1 MGKKYLKTLTAGL
14 LLGTAIIGMPICHEI
29 YRDTTPIC
37 AYVNTLKGA
46 SEVNIYNSALRTRLL
61 SLLGKSSTDKLYSND
76 FVINDNYKVQT
87 NTDSATGITKTYAT
101 RSYLDLSNAGIQD
114 IRELAKFELP
124 ETLVAIDLAGNNI
137 NNEQLLALENFL
149 NTDIDSEITFGDT
162 TFTSLTDFGNTI
174 KKINLSYNQ
183 IDLDSI
189 GSTTLNNNKLLYGI
203 QMVDFDASGL
213 ILLKDIENAKYYIR
227 YDDDLYLSYNFYYN
241 GTRYNYTQ
249 NTITPLTS
257 KPCGDFKIEI
267 ANPPSSESG
276 YFYGMTKSL
285 EFTIYNIAIKSDFKI
300 ERKQMFNLNVN
311 TSNPTNMDIVIEGLV
326 TNNCQITYFDPQT
339 NVAGTSHV
347 SLRLSY
353 NNITTTIVLPFEVV
367 DTIAPEIRLKGYAKM
382 YWRQNKSWVEPGY
395 TGTDSGDDLTPLVDV
410 DLGGLDVTT
419 CGTYYITYK
428 LRDKAN
434 NSAVTL
440 TRTVIIQEQVLD
452 ELIITSNKSTYSTND
467 EVILT
472 VQPTARTPISNYTD
486 YKYSWYLDGVL
497 FKTTTGDPTTGK
509 SNITIVLDKSLG
521 TNVTVKLEAKQKV
534 DGSSVYV
541 DSDTFEIKTNLSV
554 SDNQAI
560 IIACALAVLLILAIV
575 GITYY
580 IKSNKAK
587 SKITKTKKSKAT
599 KSTQHSQSN
608 DNIQVIKDYHDN
620 NNNKNQ

>member
-29 YRDTTPIC
+29 YRDITPAY
-37 AYVNTLKGA
+37 AYVNTIKGV
-46 SEVNIYNSALRTRLL
+46 SEVTVYNSALRTRLL
-61 SLLGKSSTDKLYSND
+61 SLLGKSNSDKLYSND
-76 FVINDNYKVQT
+76 FILNDNYKVQT
-87 NTDSATGITKTYAT
+87 TVDSATGITKTYAT

-124 ETLVAIDLAGNNI
+124 ETLVAIDMAGNNLD
-137 NNEQLLALENFL
+137 NDQLLALENFL
-149 NTDIDSEITFGDT
+149 TTSVGTEITFGDT
-162 TFTSLTDFGNTI
+162 SFNSLTDFGTTI

-183 IDLDSI
+183 IDLDNVSVA
-189 GSTTLNNNKLLYGI
+189 SLNNSKLLYGI
-203 QMVDFDASGL
+203 QKVDFDASGL
-213 ILLKDIENAKYYIR
+213 ILLKDIEDAKYYIR

-249 NTITPLTS
+249 NAITSLTS

-285 EFTIYNIAIKSDFKI
+285 EFTIYNIYIKSDFKI

-311 TSNPTNMDIVIEGLV
+311 TSNPTNMDIVIDGLV
-326 TNNCQITYFDPQT
+326 INNCQITYLDPQT

-353 NNITTTIVLPFEVV
+353 NNITTTIVLPFKVV
-367 DTIAPEIRLKGYAKM
+367 DTIPPEIKLKGYAKM
-382 YWRQNKSWVEPGY
+382 YWRQNKAWTDPGY

-452 ELIITSNKSTYSTND
+452 ELIINSNKNSYNIND

-472 VQPTARTPISNYTD
+472 VQPTARTPIGNYTD

-497 FKTTTGDPTTGK
+497 FKTSTGDPTTGK
-509 SNITIVLDKSLG
+509 SSITIVLDKSLG
-521 TNVTVKLEAKQKV
+521 TKVTVKLEAKQKV

-541 DSDTFEIKTNLSV
+541 DSDTFEISTNLSV

-580 IKSNKAK
+580 IKSKKAK
-587 SKITKTKKSKAT
+587 SKISKPKKQKTDKPNRTSNP
-599 KSTQHSQSN
+599 N
-608 DNIQVIKDYHDN
+608 DNIQVIKDYHDD
-620 NNNKNQ
+620 NKK